1 MKLFLRFAALAGLC
15 LIPQLAP
22 AQNAD
27 DEIKAAHAR
36 MKERIKSVDQLKL
49 NLLAGENNKGL
60 LAAKGELDDK
70 QKAILTAENK
80 DRKFIYEAFAKKF
93 DVPVPQVALSRAA
106 KIRKIAKAGSWV
118 QEKNGDWIKK
128 N

>member
-60 LAAKGELDDK
+60 LGLIAVSQRVVER
-70 QKAILTAENK
+70 QKTNNNERERQFHHVTYHKMDSATAQ
-80 DRKFIYEAFAKKF
+80 D
-93 DVPVPQVALSRAA
+93 SR
-106 KIRKIAKAGSWV
+106 V
-118 QEKNGDWIKK
+118 
-128 N
+128 